1 MTRLVRQHALVTGG
15 GTGIGAAIARALAAE
30 GAVLTLVGRR
40 REPLDA
46 MAAELPG
53 AAIAT
58 ANVGDMA
65 QVEAAFAAASARHG
79 PVSILV
85 NNAGLA
91 ASNQFSCVSP
101 EEWRAAMATNLDG
114 VYNCC
119 SAAIGAMR
127 AAGHGRIVTIA
138 STAGL
143 QGFSYTAPY
152 VAAKHGAVGLMRALA
167 AEYAGRGITAN
178 AICPGFADTEIVAE
192 AARTIRAKTGRSE
205 GEARA
210 ELAAMNPSGR
220 LIAPAEI
227 AASVVELILS
237 ERTGEAVEIS

>member
-1 MTRLVRQHALVTGG
+1 MSRLAGHHALVTGG
-15 GTGIGAAIARALAAE
+15 GTGIGAAIARALAAD
-30 GAVLTLVGRR
+30 GAAVSLVGRR
-40 REPLDA
+40 RAPLDA
-46 MAAELPG
+46 MAAELSG
-53 AAIAT
+53 TFAAT
-58 ANVGDMA
+58 ADVGDMA

-101 EEWRAAMATNLDG
+101 EEWRAIMATNLDG
-114 VYNCC
+114 VFNC
-119 SAAIGAMR
+119 SSVAIAAML
-127 AAGHGRIVTIA
+127 AAGYGRNVTVA

-143 QGFSYTAPY
+143 QGFAYTAPY

-167 AEYAGRGITAN
+167 AEYAGKDVTAN
-178 AICPGFADTEIVAE
+178 AICPGFTDTEIVAE

-205 GEARA
+205 CEARA

-220 LIAPAEI
+220 LIDPREVAT
-227 AASVVELILS
+227 SVVELALS
-237 ERTGEAVEIS
+237 ERTGEAVEIA